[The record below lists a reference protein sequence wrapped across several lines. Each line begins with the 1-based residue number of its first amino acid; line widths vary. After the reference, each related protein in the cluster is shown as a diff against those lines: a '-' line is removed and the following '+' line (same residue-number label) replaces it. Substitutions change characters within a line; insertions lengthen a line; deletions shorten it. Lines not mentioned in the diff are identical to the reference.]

1 MLCVWTFACIYVSTH
16 VYLVEARRWCRISWN
31 WSYWHLWSCGWIM
44 GIEPVSSGGT
54 ASALNQRA
62 ISSVPIHI
70 FMKLDDSMFLIN
82 VYYYGVDVS
91 DLLVPLVIEDHHGCF
106 YFGQVWIR
114 MKMGFFFLPLFWLLC
129 VCIECTVIMLAISL
143 TYPLLPLVAPFFSI
157 ILPPSFML
165 FLFVCAGLMQKSTAS
180 MCFSLWLP
188 CHIQKTAFHS
198 VLLHPQALT
207 VFLLP
212 LMMFSGPG
220 RGDDV
225 CFA

>member
-1 MLCVWTFACIYVSTH
+1 
-16 VYLVEARRWCRISWN
+16 
-31 WSYWHLWSCGWIM
+31 M

-143 TYPLLPLVAPFFSI
+143 LNLSCPWWLPSSH
-157 ILPPSFML
+157 ILPPSFMFF
-165 FLFVCAGLMQKSTAS
+165 FLFVCAGLMQKATAS
-180 MCFSLWLP
+180 MCFSLRLP

-212 LMMFSGPG
+212 LMMFSGPE

-225 CFA
+225 CFT